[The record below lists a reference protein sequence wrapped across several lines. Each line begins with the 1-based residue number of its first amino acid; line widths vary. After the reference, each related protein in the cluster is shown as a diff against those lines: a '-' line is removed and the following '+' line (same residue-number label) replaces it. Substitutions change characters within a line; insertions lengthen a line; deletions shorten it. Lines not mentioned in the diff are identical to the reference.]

1 MIFKVMWY
9 YIHETT
15 QNEVCLVWDILLWHV
30 SKQMNQYLLLSIEFS
45 MFQIIYKPKSGTG
58 IKVYKKTSTYNITS

>member
-1 MIFKVMWY
+1 
-9 YIHETT
+9 
-15 QNEVCLVWDILLWHV
+15 
-30 SKQMNQYLLLSIEFS
+30 MNQYLLLSIEFS